1 MKNLVKTQT
10 NCILQKS
17 KKMEMIQYITNSE
30 YESDEKEENER
41 KEKQKQRQ
49 NCKELNASPVII
61 QLTKH
66 V

>member
-41 KEKQKQRQ
+41 KVKQKQRQ
-49 NCKELNASPVII
+49 NCKDLNASPVII